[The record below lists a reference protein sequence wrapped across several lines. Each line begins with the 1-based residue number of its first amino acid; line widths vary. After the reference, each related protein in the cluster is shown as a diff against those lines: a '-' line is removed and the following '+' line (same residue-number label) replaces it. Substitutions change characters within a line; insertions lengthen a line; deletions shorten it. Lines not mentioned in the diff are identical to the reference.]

1 MSHRNQEILLPSI
14 YWNKLTQEDKTEFQ
28 KLRNHF
34 HQSQKI
40 SSKDSRLVSFSNE
53 LHTVLKYIEHSEQ
66 GRECRTILTG
76 VAFAGPFI
84 CVNTRQLKCFLG
96 RCKSSI
102 NGSFQ
107 QLGYVAIKT
116 KSKARACILAI
127 LPSLISDQ
135 NILRQ
140 WTVRCAS
147 EDAKFCFVTSLTSIQ
162 LPIVTNDDLND
173 DHKGSQQSMLVN
185 STPSPSPLTL
195 NNINSS
201 SLNSVTSSSIVN
213 PVSGFSTG
221 NINMAA
227 INNSM
232 MGITPMMNMTV
243 QQQINSSS
251 HHVSWASDLAFV
263 PDMPM
268 SYSVE
273 SFTDYGDGFSNVDDF
288 SSEWNPMYEKVMK
301 RSQSANFA
309 NDTYGACTL
318 DYSMF

>member
-53 LHTVLKYIEHSEQ
+53 LHTVLKFIEKSEQ

-162 LPIVTNDDLND
+162 LPIVTNDDLNE
-173 DHKGSQQSMLVN
+173 DHKSIQQQSLLAN
-185 STPSPSPLTL
+185 AAPSPLTL
-195 NNINSS
+195 NNTNPSPINSA
-201 SLNSVTSSSIVN
+201 TTSIVN
-213 PVSGFSTG
+213 NSTFSTG
-221 NINMAA
+221 TINMSAL
-227 INNSM
+227 NNSM

-243 QQQINSSS
+243 QQQISSS
-251 HHVSWASDLAFV
+251 AHHVSWANDMAYV
-263 PDMPM
+263 PDMPI

-273 SFTDYGDGFSNVDDF
+273 SFTDYGNPFSSVDDF
-288 SSEWNPMYEKVMK
+288 NYSEWNPMYERAMT

-309 NDTYGACTL
+309 NDTYGACSL
-318 DYSMF
+318 DYSNL